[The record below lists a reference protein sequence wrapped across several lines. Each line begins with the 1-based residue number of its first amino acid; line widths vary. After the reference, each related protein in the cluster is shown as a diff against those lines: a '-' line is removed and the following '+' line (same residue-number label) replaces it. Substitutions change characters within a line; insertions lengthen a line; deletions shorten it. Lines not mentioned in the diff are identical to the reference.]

1 MDGMLEKCPLENR
14 EDASSIY
21 PCHGKMPD
29 INRPKAILYKLYMT
43 LNSHD
48 ANCLELYTH

>member
-21 PCHGKMPD
+21 PCHSKMPD
-29 INRPKAILYKLYMT
+29 ISRPKATLYT
-43 LNSHD
+43 LNGHD